1 MSNAAQ
7 FIHAALLR
15 RGGIEMERAYL
26 PGNLRDRILDLMKE
40 RKIRQRELAARIDC
54 SESTLSRFLS
64 GETERMDSELILRI
78 ARMFHVST
86 DFLLGETDIP
96 DRKQYEITELGLSVE
111 AAKNLYLAKAC
122 PEVVSSLLENQRF
135 GELTYLLKR
144 YFEGTL
150 AEGYAAQNQLFAT
163 LAESLVGKKA
173 KSALE
178 TAREINRSKIPAYQA
193 DLTQIQNHFLSAVA
207 EIKKEYAADF
217 SAAKAMT
224 KEITE
229 NLFAELTK
237 GEALPQVQ
245 ITPESFADA
254 VTAQVAGMD
263 GVDLAALAQLK
274 DALQSLGEALSQ
286 TEKQNND
293 PIGTE

>member
-1 MSNAAQ
+1 
-7 FIHAALLR
+7 
-15 RGGIEMERAYL
+15 MERAYL
-26 PGNLRDRILDLMKE
+26 PGNLRDRILDLMKD

-64 GETERMDSELILRI
+64 GNTDQLGSDLILRI
-78 ARMFHVST
+78 ARVFNVST

-122 PEVVSSLLENQRF
+122 PEVVSILLENPRF
-135 GELTYLLKR
+135 AELTYLLKR

-150 AEGYAAQNQLFAT
+150 AEGYTAQNQLFAT
-163 LAESLVGKKA
+163 LAETLAGEKTKP
-173 KSALE
+173 ALE
-178 TAREINRSKIPAYQA
+178 AAREINRNRIPVYQA
-193 DLTQIQNHFLSAVA
+193 DLTQIQNQFLSAVA
-207 EIKKEYAADF
+207 EVKKEYTVDL

-224 KEITE
+224 REITE
-229 NLFAELTK
+229 NMFAELTK

-263 GVDLAALAQLK
+263 GVNPAALAEFK
-274 DALQSLGEALSQ
+274 NALQTLGEALTQ
-286 TEKQNND
+286 TERQND
-293 PIGTE
+293 DAAGTDQ